1 MFKNLVDELRRLK
14 ILKYLFAVI
23 IVGIL
28 ISKLF
33 PTQNY
38 SSIYLTNYSNTF
50 GRKINAC
57 KENNLILTTAVKMP
71 LLNIYRFIHS
81 ARSACNYCDMTIFT
95 DDVNNTDY
103 KELTLLYNVLFL
115 SYDEYTPKQMPSL
128 PVISLRFIIY
138 YHYLLNQKYDNIFIC
153 DSRDTFFQ
161 RNIFDEMRLYKN
173 KNLYVFSE
181 SERVTIGECIYNT
194 KWITTCYGQNA
205 LMDIRNELRSCAG
218 TTLGTYKGS
227 KKRRSTKLKPHIQNV
242 YLYSM

>member
-1 MFKNLVDELRRLK
+1 MFGKFVDELSRRQV
-14 ILKYLFAVI
+14 LKYLLALI

-28 ISKLF
+28 ISKLL
-33 PTQNY
+33 PTSNY
-38 SSIYLTNYSNTF
+38 SLLHFTNYSTIF
-50 GRKINAC
+50 GKKINEC
-57 KENNLILTTAVKMP
+57 DEKNLILTTAVEMP
-71 LLNIYRFIHS
+71 FPDIYRFIRS
-81 ARSACNYCDMTIFT
+81 ARSTCKYCHITVFT

-128 PVISLRFIIY
+128 PVVSLRFIIY

-227 KKRRSTKLKPHIQNV
+227 KKRRNTNLKPHIQNV